1 MPEISTD
8 YINVYM
14 HIQNFKT
21 FCDLVETKSFSKA
34 ARLNEVTQ
42 SAVSQQL
49 KAMEAHYDM
58 LIIDRNQK
66 KFRLTPQ
73 GTALYSTFKE
83 ILDLYEK
90 LNCEIQEMRN
100 IVSGTIQISTVNSIG
115 LHELPPY
122 LKSFIKQFPSV
133 NARVEYR
140 RANLV
145 YEDVLHGNADLGLV
159 AFPPPHKD
167 LTIIPFANDELIIV
181 MSPEHRLTK
190 KRSISM
196 NDLSGVEFIAFERD
210 IPTRKAT
217 DEILAKAGVDVQ
229 VVMEFDNVETVK
241 RAIEINAGI
250 AILPASTVIT
260 ESERNQLII
269 YKLEGG
275 IHNRPLAVIH
285 KKNRILTPALRSFV
299 ELMQNGEEECFLTP
313 T

>member
-1 MPEISTD
+1 
-8 YINVYM
+8 
-14 HIQNFKT
+14 
-21 FCDLVETKSFSKA
+21 
-34 ARLNEVTQ
+34 
-42 SAVSQQL
+42 
-49 KAMEAHYDM
+49 MEAHYDM

-122 LKSFIKQFPSV
+122 HKSFIKVFPSV

-140 RANLV
+140 RDNLV
-145 YEDVLHGNADLGLV
+145 YDDVLHGNADLGLV
-159 AFPPPHKD
+159 AFPPPHKE
-167 LTIIPFANDELIIV
+167 LTIIPFANDELIIA
-181 MSPEHRLTK
+181 MSPEHHLTK
-190 KRSISM
+190 KRSIAM
-196 NDLSGVEFIAFERD
+196 DDLKGIEFIAFERD

-217 DEILAKAGVDVQ
+217 DEILAKAGVEVS

-241 RAIEINAGI
+241 RAIEINAGV
-250 AILPASTVIT
+250 AILPASTVVT
-260 ESERNQLII
+260 ESERNQLVT

-275 IHNRPLAVIH
+275 MQSTACGYSQE
-285 KKNRILTPALRSFV
+285 NRILTPALRSFV
-299 ELMQNGEEECFLTP
+299 ELMQDGENK
-313 T
+313 

>member
-1 MPEISTD
+1 
-8 YINVYM
+8 M

-49 KAMEAHYDM
+49 KAMESHYDM
-58 LIIDRNQK
+58 IIIDRNQK

-83 ILDLYEK
+83 ILVLYEK

-122 LKSFIKQFPSV
+122 LKSFIREFPSV
-133 NARVEYR
+133 NTRVEYR

-145 YEDVLHGNADLGLV
+145 YEDVLHGTADLGLV
-159 AFPPPHKD
+159 AFPVNHKE
-167 LTIIPFANDELIIV
+167 LVSSVFAKDELIV
-181 MSPEHRLTK
+181 AMNPDHPLAK
-190 KRSISM
+190 KKKLWIK
-196 NDLSGVEFIAFERD
+196 DLQGEEFIAFERD

-217 DEILAKAGVDVQ
+217 DEILSNAGVEVS

-241 RAIEINAGI
+241 RALEIKAGI
-250 AILPASTVIT
+250 AILPGNTVAN
-260 ESERNQLII
+260 EVERDQLAAC
-269 YKLEGG
+269 KLEDGK
-275 IHNRPLAVIH
+275 HVRPLAVIH
-285 KKNRILTPALRSFV
+285 KKNRMLTPALRSFV
-299 ELMQNGEEECFLTP
+299 DLMKSKP
-313 T
+313 TVGD

>member
-1 MPEISTD
+1 
-8 YINVYM
+8 M

-196 NDLSGVEFIAFERD
+196 NDLSGVEFVAFERD

-217 DEILAKAGVDVQ
+217 DEILAKAGVEVQ

-260 ESERNQLII
+260 ESERNQLVI

-275 IHNRPLAVIH
+275 IHNRPLAIIH
-285 KKNRILTPALRSFV
+285 KKNRILKPALRSFV
-299 ELMQNGEEECFLTP
+299 ELMQNGEEE
-313 T
+313 

>member
-1 MPEISTD
+1 
-8 YINVYM
+8 M

-49 KAMEAHYDM
+49 KAMESQYEM

-83 ILDLYEK
+83 ILNLYEK
-90 LNCEIQEMRN
+90 LHCEILEMRN

-122 LKSFIKQFPSV
+122 LSSFIKEFPSV
-133 NARVEYR
+133 NTRVEYR

-145 YEDVLHGNADLGLV
+145 YEDVLHGSADLGLV
-159 AFPPPHKD
+159 AFPSPHKE
-167 LTIIPFANDELIIV
+167 LVTVPFANDELIV
-181 MSPEHRLTK
+181 AMSPENKLAK
-190 KRSISM
+190 KKVVSID
-196 NDLSGVEFIAFERD
+196 DLDGTDFVSFEKD

-217 DEILAKAGVDVQ
+217 DEILTNGGITVST
-229 VVMEFDNVETVK
+229 VMEFDNVETVK
-241 RAIEINAGI
+241 RALEINAGI
-250 AILPASTVIT
+250 AIIPASTVKN
-260 ESERNQLII
+260 EVERNQLVT

-285 KKNRILTPALRSFV
+285 KKNRILTPAIRSFV
-299 ELMQNGEEECFLTP
+299 ELMKSDIEKKKVDLLTS
-313 T
+313 

>member
-1 MPEISTD
+1 
-8 YINVYM
+8 M

-49 KAMEAHYDM
+49 KAMESHYDM

-73 GTALYSTFKE
+73 GTVLYSTFKE
-83 ILDLYEK
+83 ILVLYEK

-122 LKSFIKQFPSV
+122 LKSFIKDFPSV

-145 YEDVLHGNADLGLV
+145 YEDVLHGSADIGLV
-159 AFPPPHKD
+159 AFPVNHKE
-167 LTIIPFANDELIIV
+167 LTTINFAQDELV
-181 MSPEHRLTK
+181 VAMNPEHSLANK
-190 KRSISM
+190 KTLSIS
-196 NDLSGVEFIAFERD
+196 DLRGEEFISFERD

-217 DEILAKAGVDVQ
+217 DEMLSNAGVDIS

-241 RAIEINAGI
+241 RALEINAGI
-250 AILPASTVIT
+250 AILPRHTVLNET
-260 ESERNQLII
+260 ERKQLVAI
-269 YKLEGG
+269 KLDNG
-275 IHNRPLAVIH
+275 IHVRPLAIIH

-299 ELMQNGEEECFLTP
+299 ELMKNSPIEVQ
-313 T
+313 

>member
-1 MPEISTD
+1 LPAISTG
-8 YINVYM
+8 YIRMYM

-122 LKSFIKQFPSV
+122 LKSFIKEFPSV

-145 YEDVLHGNADLGLV
+145 YDDVLHGNADLGLV
-159 AFPPPHKD
+159 AFPPPHKE
-167 LTIIPFANDELIIV
+167 LTIIPFANDELIIA
-181 MSPEHRLTK
+181 MSPEHHLTK
-190 KRSISM
+190 KRSIAM
-196 NDLSGVEFIAFERD
+196 DDLKGIEFIAFERD

-217 DEILAKAGVDVQ
+217 DEILANAGVEVS

-241 RAIEINAGI
+241 RAIEINAGV
-250 AILPASTVIT
+250 AILPASTVVT
-260 ESERNQLII
+260 ESERNQLVI

-299 ELMQNGEEECFLTP
+299 ELMQDGENK
-313 T
+313 

>member
-1 MPEISTD
+1 
-8 YINVYM
+8 M

-100 IVSGTIQISTVNSIG
+100 IVSGTIQISTINSIG

-167 LTIIPFANDELIIV
+167 LTVIPFANDELIIV

-196 NDLSGVEFIAFERD
+196 NDLSDVEFVAFERD

-217 DEILAKAGVDVQ
+217 DEILAKAGVEVQ

-260 ESERNQLII
+260 ESERNQLVI

-275 IHNRPLAVIH
+275 IHNRPLAIIH

-299 ELMQNGEEECFLTP
+299 ELMQNGEEE
-313 T
+313 

>member
-1 MPEISTD
+1 
-8 YINVYM
+8 M

-49 KAMEAHYDM
+49 KAMESHYDM

-73 GTALYSTFKE
+73 GTVLYSTFKE
-83 ILDLYEK
+83 ILALYEK
-90 LNCEIQEMRN
+90 LNCEILEMRN

-122 LKSFIKQFPSV
+122 LKSFIKEFPSV

-145 YEDVLHGNADLGLV
+145 YEDVLHGTADIGLV
-159 AFPPPHKD
+159 AFPVNHKE
-167 LTIIPFANDELIIV
+167 LTTINFAQDELV
-181 MSPEHRLTK
+181 VAMNPEHSLAK
-190 KRSISM
+190 KKNLSID
-196 NDLSGVEFIAFERD
+196 NLRGEEFIAFERD

-217 DEILAKAGVDVQ
+217 DEMLSNAGVEIS

-241 RAIEINAGI
+241 RALEINAGI
-250 AILPASTVIT
+250 AILPANTVTNEID
-260 ESERNQLII
+260 RNQLIAL
-269 YKLEGG
+269 KLDHGV
-275 IHNRPLAVIH
+275 HVRPLAIIH
-285 KKNRILTPALRSFV
+285 KKNRMLTPALRSFV
-299 ELMQNGEEECFLTP
+299 ELMKSNPLAEG
-313 T
+313 

>member
-1 MPEISTD
+1 
-8 YINVYM
+8 M

-49 KAMEAHYDM
+49 KSMEAHYDM

-196 NDLSGVEFIAFERD
+196 NDLSGVEFVAFERD

-217 DEILAKAGVDVQ
+217 DEILAKAGVEVQ

-260 ESERNQLII
+260 ESERNQLVI

-299 ELMQNGEEECFLTP
+299 ELMQNGEEE
-313 T
+313 

>member
-1 MPEISTD
+1 
-8 YINVYM
+8 M

-49 KAMEAHYDM
+49 KAMESHYDM

-73 GTALYSTFKE
+73 GTVLYSTFKE
-83 ILDLYEK
+83 ILALYEK

-122 LKSFIKQFPSV
+122 LKSFIRDFPSV

-145 YEDVLHGNADLGLV
+145 YEDVLHGTADIGLV
-159 AFPPPHKD
+159 AFPVNHKD
-167 LTIIPFANDELIIV
+167 LTTINFAQDELV
-181 MSPEHRLTK
+181 VAMNPEHSLAK
-190 KRSISM
+190 KKNLSID
-196 NDLSGVEFIAFERD
+196 NLRGEEFIAFERD

-217 DEILAKAGVDVQ
+217 DEMLSNAGVEIS

-241 RAIEINAGI
+241 RALEINAGI
-250 AILPASTVIT
+250 AILPANTVTNEIDR
-260 ESERNQLII
+260 SQLIAL
-269 YKLEGG
+269 KLDNG
-275 IHNRPLAVIH
+275 IHVRPLAIIH
-285 KKNRILTPALRSFV
+285 KKNRMLTPALRSFV
-299 ELMQNGEEECFLTP
+299 ELMKTNPLAER
-313 T
+313 

>member
-1 MPEISTD
+1 
-8 YINVYM
+8 M

-49 KAMEAHYDM
+49 KAMESHYDM

-73 GTALYSTFKE
+73 GTVLYSTFKE
-83 ILDLYEK
+83 ILALYEK

-122 LKSFIKQFPSV
+122 LKSFIKEFPSV

-145 YEDVLHGNADLGLV
+145 YEDVLHGTADVGLV
-159 AFPPPHKD
+159 AFPVNHKEIT
-167 LTIIPFANDELIIV
+167 TINFAEDELMVV
-181 MSPEHRLTK
+181 MNPGHSLAK
-190 KRSISM
+190 KKNLSLE
-196 NDLSGVEFIAFERD
+196 DLRGEEFIAFERD

-217 DEILAKAGVDVQ
+217 DEILSNAGVEIS

-241 RAIEINAGI
+241 RALEIDAGI
-250 AILPASTVIT
+250 AILPGNTVTNEI
-260 ESERNQLII
+260 ERNQLTAS
-269 YKLEGG
+269 KLDNGL
-275 IHNRPLAVIH
+275 HVRPLAIIH
-285 KKNRILTPALRSFV
+285 KKNRMLTPALRSFV
-299 ELMQNGEEECFLTP
+299 ELMKSNPLA
-313 T
+313 

>member
-1 MPEISTD
+1 
-8 YINVYM
+8 M

-49 KAMEAHYDM
+49 KAMESHYDM

-73 GTALYSTFKE
+73 GTVLYSTFKE
-83 ILDLYEK
+83 ILALYEK

-122 LKSFIKQFPSV
+122 LKSFIRDFPSV

-145 YEDVLHGNADLGLV
+145 YEDVLHGTADIGLV
-159 AFPPPHKD
+159 AFPVNHKD
-167 LTIIPFANDELIIV
+167 LTTINFAQDELV
-181 MSPEHRLTK
+181 VAMNPEHSLAK
-190 KRSISM
+190 KKTLSID
-196 NDLSGVEFIAFERD
+196 NLRGEEFIAFERD

-217 DEILAKAGVDVQ
+217 DEMLSNAGVEIS

-241 RAIEINAGI
+241 RALEINAGI
-250 AILPASTVIT
+250 AILPANTVTNEID
-260 ESERNQLII
+260 RNQLIAL
-269 YKLEGG
+269 KLDNG
-275 IHNRPLAVIH
+275 IHVRPLAIIH
-285 KKNRILTPALRSFV
+285 KKNRMLTPALRSFV
-299 ELMQNGEEECFLTP
+299 ELMKTNPLAER
-313 T
+313 

>member
-1 MPEISTD
+1 
-8 YINVYM
+8 M

-49 KAMEAHYDM
+49 KAMESHYDM

-83 ILDLYEK
+83 ILVLYEK

-122 LKSFIKQFPSV
+122 LKSFIREFPSV
-133 NARVEYR
+133 NTRVEYR

-145 YEDVLHGNADLGLV
+145 YEDVLHGSADLGLV
-159 AFPPPHKD
+159 AFPVNHKE
-167 LTIIPFANDELIIV
+167 LVSSVFAKDELIV
-181 MSPEHRLTK
+181 AMNPDHPLAK
-190 KRSISM
+190 KKKLWIK
-196 NDLSGVEFIAFERD
+196 DLQGEEFIAFERD

-217 DEILAKAGVDVQ
+217 DEILSNAGVEVS

-241 RAIEINAGI
+241 RALEINAGI
-250 AILPASTVIT
+250 AILPGNTVAN
-260 ESERNQLII
+260 EVERNQLAACN
-269 YKLEGG
+269 LEDGK
-275 IHNRPLAVIH
+275 HVRPLAVIQ
-285 KKNRILTPALRSFV
+285 KKNRMLTPALRSFV
-299 ELMQNGEEECFLTP
+299 DLMKSKP
-313 T
+313 TVGD

>member
-1 MPEISTD
+1 
-8 YINVYM
+8 M

-49 KAMEAHYDM
+49 KAMESHYDM

-73 GTALYSTFKE
+73 GTVLYSTFKE
-83 ILDLYEK
+83 ILVLYEK

-122 LKSFIKQFPSV
+122 LKSFIKDFPSV

-145 YEDVLHGNADLGLV
+145 YEDVLHGSSDIGLV
-159 AFPPPHKD
+159 AFPVNHKE
-167 LTIIPFANDELIIV
+167 LTTINFAQDELV
-181 MSPEHRLTK
+181 VAMNPEHSLADK
-190 KRSISM
+190 KTLSIS
-196 NDLSGVEFIAFERD
+196 DLRGEEFISFERD

-217 DEILAKAGVDVQ
+217 DEMLSNAGVDIS

-241 RAIEINAGI
+241 RALEINAGI
-250 AILPASTVIT
+250 AILPRHTVLNET
-260 ESERNQLII
+260 ERKQLVAI
-269 YKLEGG
+269 KLDNG
-275 IHNRPLAVIH
+275 IHVRPLAIIH

-299 ELMQNGEEECFLTP
+299 ELMKNSPIEGH
-313 T
+313 

>member
-1 MPEISTD
+1 
-8 YINVYM
+8 M

-34 ARLNEVTQ
+34 ARMNEVTQ

-196 NDLSGVEFIAFERD
+196 NDLSGVEFVAFERD

-217 DEILAKAGVDVQ
+217 DEILAKAGVEVQ

-260 ESERNQLII
+260 ESERNQLVI

>member
-1 MPEISTD
+1 
-8 YINVYM
+8 M

-49 KAMEAHYDM
+49 KAMESHYDM

-73 GTALYSTFKE
+73 GTVLYSTFKE
-83 ILDLYEK
+83 ILVLYEK

-122 LKSFIKQFPSV
+122 LKSFIKDFPSV

-145 YEDVLHGNADLGLV
+145 YEDVLHGSADIGLV
-159 AFPPPHKD
+159 AFPVNHKE
-167 LTIIPFANDELIIV
+167 LTTINFAQDELV
-181 MSPEHRLTK
+181 VAMNPEHSLANK
-190 KRSISM
+190 KTLSIS
-196 NDLSGVEFIAFERD
+196 DLRGEEFISFERD

-217 DEILAKAGVDVQ
+217 DEMLSNAGVDIS

-241 RAIEINAGI
+241 RALEINAGI
-250 AILPASTVIT
+250 AILPRHTVLNET
-260 ESERNQLII
+260 ERKQLVAI
-269 YKLEGG
+269 KLDNG
-275 IHNRPLAVIH
+275 IHVRPLAIIH

-299 ELMQNGEEECFLTP
+299 ELMKNSPVEVH
-313 T
+313 